1 MYKNICRQISDIL
14 DGIFCACAY
23 AIHACD
29 ICLCCGN
36 VSEILNFAECALLC
50 ERAVN
55 VSFACMIVISYD
67 ILAAP
72 VHI

>member
-1 MYKNICRQISDIL
+1 M
-14 DGIFCACAY
+14 CACGY
-23 AIHACD
+23 VIRACD
-29 ICLCCGN
+29 ICLCRAD
-36 VSEILNFAECALLC
+36 VSEVLHLAESALLC